1 MLTLLPC
8 RKPASAPQQLNRRRF
23 FYQTAGLSYWRSR
36 VELVV
41 HAMNSMT
48 YHFVSVF
55 SGGEVGSISGSEVNQ
70 MQSRSAFVQLS
81 ASTYKQFG
89 RPCRDIFSPGYEGEA
104 CHRMRL
110 RRAPKVSHHGNG
122 YWPLDGSPKRSGSN
136 RLPRVRETHMTA
148 LASGVDWPKSLRP
161 SEARLQS
168 LQYWGFWGR

>member
-1 MLTLLPC
+1 
-8 RKPASAPQQLNRRRF
+8 
-23 FYQTAGLSYWRSR
+23 
-36 VELVV
+36 
-41 HAMNSMT
+41 MNSMT
-48 YHFVSVF
+48 YRFVSVF

-148 LASGVDWPKSLRP
+148 LASGVDWAEVSKTVGSTTAIVTVLGFLGQVAVKHLIHRDIDTHKSSLKRECDP
-161 SEARLQS
+161 SCRGKGSSGTATHHQ
-168 LQYWGFWGR
+168 